1 VALYVTNTLTRRK
14 ELFQPWNPPDVK
26 MYVCGVNLHGPA
38 HVGHARSYVFFDV
51 VRRHLEWSGYRV
63 RHVQNFTDI
72 EDKIIARAQREG
84 RSLEAIAQEYIRR
97 FLEEMDA
104 LNVLRAHHYPRATE
118 AIPEMVRIVEGLL
131 AKGHAY
137 VVDGDV
143 YFRVTSDPEY
153 GKLSGRSLEE
163 LQAGARVE
171 VDPRKE
177 HPMDFALWKAA
188 KPGEPSWP
196 SPWGP
201 GRPGWHIECSAM
213 SMSYLG
219 EQLDIHGGGEDVIF
233 PHHENEIA
241 QSECYT
247 GKPFVKY
254 WLHNAHLR
262 MEGQEERMTRSL
274 GNVVWIRDA
283 LARYRPD
290 GIRLFLLSSHYRSP
304 MTWREEAVAAAERG
318 AGHLRAAVEAAETLL
333 RRTRPS
339 RRTSPAAQRLREA
352 VARYRAEFRKA
363 LDDDFDTPSA
373 LASLHALAAEL
384 NRLTDA
390 LAKSQTEAGSPEDAA
405 QAVEEAR
412 EALRELGGVLGLRLV
427 APVPASLAAAL
438 RRLLDEEEALREVD
452 GHGPP
457 ELVLDRVLEARQRAR
472 ERRDFSTADRIR
484 QRLAELGVSVEDYP
498 GGSRWRIRD
507 GT

>member
-1 VALYVTNTLTRRK
+1 
-14 ELFQPWNPPDVK
+14 
-26 MYVCGVNLHGPA
+26 
-38 HVGHARSYVFFDV
+38 
-51 VRRHLEWSGYRV
+51 
-63 RHVQNFTDI
+63 
-72 EDKIIARAQREG
+72 
-84 RSLEAIAQEYIRR
+84 
-97 FLEEMDA
+97 
-104 LNVLRAHHYPRATE
+104 
-118 AIPEMVRIVEGLL
+118 
-131 AKGHAY
+131 
-137 VVDGDV
+137 
-143 YFRVTSDPEY
+143 
-153 GKLSGRSLEE
+153 
-163 LQAGARVE
+163 
-171 VDPRKE
+171 
-177 HPMDFALWKAA
+177 
-188 KPGEPSWP
+188 
-196 SPWGP
+196 
-201 GRPGWHIECSAM
+201 
-213 SMSYLG
+213 
-219 EQLDIHGGGEDVIF
+219 
-233 PHHENEIA
+233 
-241 QSECYT
+241 
-247 GKPFVKY
+247 
-254 WLHNAHLR
+254 

-339 RRTSPAAQRLREA
+339 GRTSPAAQRLREA